1 MQIGSAISKKGEIAY
16 GKITVGHT
24 MGRIPIDIPVVIVE
38 GLEDGPTLA
47 VSAAVHGA
55 ELIGA
60 MGIHEFLFHVDPKQL
75 KGRIVLVP
83 VANQSAFEFGQ
94 RNTKWDEM
102 NLNRHGLGRIDGAIT
117 ERIAYY
123 FAHDIVLK
131 SDAHV
136 DIHSGTEDGFVWYT
150 IYDAEV
156 EGVDPKVTEMAKRMA
171 VAFGLTDIMA
181 KCPDRWAGGYG
192 DDVLRAGVPSIAVE
206 IGGGGDYFI
215 NGKQQIE
222 MCAQGIRN
230 VAVLMGIMDG
240 EIVAEAEDVTFWRGE
255 AEIIAGGVGGLL
267 RTHVQIG
274 DFCPKGSVWGVLYDP
289 FTAQEVETLL
299 LTHRL
304 LPTPQ
309 LAPVARGA
317 AGVGRFGDGQQ
328 VRGWHGE
335 SQVRPGRR
343 ARSHRDGLQDAA
355 RLRRSPDEGG
365 RWERYQDWTN
375 VTGVLRGSGSRW
387 RAMDW
392 RHWSSPARDT
402 GGAGGATSAT

>member
-1 MQIGSAISKKGEIAY
+1 MQIGTAISKKGEIAY

-38 GLEDGPTLA
+38 GLEDGPILA

-102 NLNRHGLGRIDGAIT
+102 NLNRHGLGKIDGAIT
-117 ERIAYY
+117 ERTAYH

-131 SDAHV
+131 SAAHV

-267 RTHVQIG
+267 RTNVQIG

-289 FTAQEVETLL
+289 FTAQEVERFYTPIDCYQ
-299 LTHRL
+299 
-304 LPTPQ
+304 LPSLHPWP
-309 LAPVARGA
+309 A
-317 AGVGRFGDGQQ
+317 
-328 VRGWHGE
+328 
-335 SQVRPGRR
+335 VRPGSAVSVMGNKYGDGTVKVKSVLADVPVRIGTAYKTRR
-343 ARSHRDGLQDAA
+343 D
-355 RLRRSPDEGG
+355 
-365 RWERYQDWTN
+365 
-375 VTGVLRGSGSRW
+375 
-387 RAMDW
+387 
-392 RHWSSPARDT
+392 
-402 GGAGGATSAT
+402 